1 MTTRTPRHHAMVDFP
16 QHQERKWCVLE
27 EDHEKVEQER
37 DQLKVENERLYDLIR
52 YEEARFRRALDE
64 SERLRGIKAEPPPR
78 PPEGEGLPRYGLRWN
93 GPSQPVC
100 FPFEDGY
107 WTPWHL
113 AQAEIEALRK
123 DKDRLDSGCIM
134 THERDEFGQAYKSER
149 RGLDLRA
156 AIDDAIHARQSQEV
170 ES

>member
-1 MTTRTPRHHAMVDFP
+1 MQA
-16 QHQERKWCVLE
+16 ERI
-27 EDHEKVEQER
+27 D
-37 DQLKVENERLYDLIR
+37 
-52 YEEARFRRALDE
+52 AALA
-64 SERLRGIKAEPPPR
+64 GQQQAEPVAATH
-78 PPEGEGLPRYGLRWN
+78 
-93 GPSQPVC
+93 S
-100 FPFEDGY
+100 EDGY